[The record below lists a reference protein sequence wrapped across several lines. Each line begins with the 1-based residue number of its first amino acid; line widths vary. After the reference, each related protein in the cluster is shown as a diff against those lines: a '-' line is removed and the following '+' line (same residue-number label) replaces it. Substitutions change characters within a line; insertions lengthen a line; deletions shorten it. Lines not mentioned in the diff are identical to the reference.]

1 MSGARLVSISYH
13 LSKKD
18 TALSFLY
25 FLWGFVS
32 VCLCFV
38 FCGVIGFFKLLAVY
52 FDPLEIV
59 FLWYKYF

>member
-1 MSGARLVSISYH
+1 MRSLFYIFCEAF
-13 LSKKD
+13 
-18 TALSFLY
+18 FL
-25 FLWGFVS
+25 F